1 MKVSTLDQLNS
12 RWNERKKATHNRAY
26 NAAGRPSK
34 ERWYEIVIAHG
45 RRVKRGRI
53 VKNNAAKVAGRL
65 NELQTLSWLIRN
77 NRELSG
83 LPPMK
88 FVFGNSG
95 TAKNWDENGN
105 YQELS

>member
-1 MKVSTLDQLNS
+1 MKSTTLDQLNS